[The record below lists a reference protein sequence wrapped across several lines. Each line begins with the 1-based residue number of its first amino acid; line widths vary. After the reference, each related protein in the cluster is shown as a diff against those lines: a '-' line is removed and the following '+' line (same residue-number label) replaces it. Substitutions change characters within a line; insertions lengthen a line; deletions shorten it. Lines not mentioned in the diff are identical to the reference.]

1 MGKYRLPGKQLVNGK
16 FVLLTNG
23 VKMNLIFENIS
34 YDVDVNLNGEQVSIK
49 INGNTHLFYIGSS
62 LPNMFSLSFSN
73 NSGQQQSYR
82 FYTAEDENHIFVNC
96 EGDCIVFDKVK
107 EEEKSFDTYGT
118 ESGDKQVVLPPMP
131 GSIVKVMVN
140 KGQKV
145 SEGDALIIVEAM
157 KMETTL
163 YASINGKVSQV
174 NAQPGEQVDADK
186 VLIVVEK
193 DN

>member
-1 MGKYRLPGKQLVNGK
+1 
-16 FVLLTNG
+16 
-23 VKMNLIFENIS
+23 MNLIFENIS

-107 EEEKSFDTYGT
+107 EEEKSFDTNGT